1 MDPLDVVCIMLLGY
15 NTNGMAHH
23 ELFDAVTLLAEI
35 GYRSVAITIDHHAL
49 PPYGRYLPQR
59 LARLGRLLGK
69 LGMRSVIET
78 GARFLLDPARKH
90 EPTLMS
96 ARAAA
101 RAARIEFYRHA
112 IRCAAELESDCV
124 SLWSGTLRDDAP
136 RDEAMGR
143 LVGGLEEVLDF
154 AEGRSVAIGFE
165 PEPGMF
171 VDSMRCYEE
180 LLEHVDAPHLRL
192 TLDVGHL
199 HCQGEV
205 PIADHIRRWS
215 SRLANVHLEDMHFGV
230 HEHLMFG
237 EGEIDFPPV
246 LAALVEVGYRGGV
259 HVELSR
265 HSHDA
270 PNVARRAFDFL
281 HPMIERLRRDG

>member
-1 MDPLDVVCIMLLGY
+1 MLLGY

-35 GYRSVAITIDHHAL
+35 GYRSVAITIDHNAL
-49 PPYGRYLPQR
+49 PPYGRYTRQR
-59 LARLGRLLGK
+59 LARLRRLLRQ

-78 GARFLLDPARKH
+78 GARFLLDRRRKH
-90 EPTLMS
+90 EPTLVS
-96 ARAAA
+96 ADPAGRA
-101 RAARIEFYRHA
+101 RRVEFYRHA

-124 SLWSGTLRDDAP
+124 SIWSGVLRDKLSREQTMA
-136 RDEAMGR
+136 R
-143 LVGGLEEVLDF
+143 LVTGLEEVLVD
-154 AEGRSVAIGFE
+154 AAGQGVTIGLE

-171 VDSMRCYEE
+171 IDTMAGYEE
-180 LLEHVDAPHLRL
+180 LLWCVDATNLRL

-205 PIADHIRRWS
+205 PVADHIHRWS
-215 SRLANVHLEDMHFGV
+215 SRLVNVHLEDMRRGV

-237 EGEIDFPPV
+237 QGEIDFPPV
-246 LAALVEVGYRGGV
+246 FEALAEVGYQGGI

-265 HSHDA
+265 HSHEA
-270 PNVARRAFDFL
+270 PEAARRAFDFL
-281 HPMIERLRRDG
+281 KPILERVRGFQTASD